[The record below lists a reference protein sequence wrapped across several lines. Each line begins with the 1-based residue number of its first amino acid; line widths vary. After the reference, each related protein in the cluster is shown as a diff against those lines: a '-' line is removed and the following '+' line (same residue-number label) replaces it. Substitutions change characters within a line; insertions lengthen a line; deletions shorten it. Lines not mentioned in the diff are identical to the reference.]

1 MSKLAQT
8 KYYSLLL
15 FFFFSYSLPTSTQ
28 TPVSVSKTPYV
39 TKHVLK
45 NGLTILVRKVSN
57 LQKVAIELWYGVG
70 SKHEGT
76 GEKGIAHLIE
86 HMLFK
91 GTDKMSESDI
101 QLIGNKLSMYW
112 NAWTSQDFTT
122 MKFCLPISEWRHAMP
137 ILADCMCH
145 CTFDQELLNSEMKV
159 VVQEL
164 KLYRDDIQDL
174 LRQEIMAAVF
184 PDHPY
189 HYPIIGHKHDL
200 FNVGAQT
207 LKNFYKKHY
216 VPNNA
221 TLVVVGNVNPDEV
234 IKQAERHFGAI
245 PAADDYKKQEFFH
258 STDLRSQSVS
268 LYRDIKKPYVSLVFA
283 IPGMAK
289 KSSYVSKIMA
299 DILGADKVGRLSRRL
314 VDELQLID
322 SIHCYELGLIDH
334 GLFFISFEL
343 MKEDSLEKIISVIH
357 QEIKDIA
364 LNGCPLDELQGFIN
378 CFEVARHSL
387 LESNDDQADLIGQF
401 YVATGDENFLFS
413 QFTSDPTIL
422 NNKIKEFARTYLR
435 PSLMHKGMIYPLPKE
450 EKDCWLQIQQDS
462 DNADNRILEG
472 KMRTA
477 DVQPGKY
484 VNAVPP
490 CSVCIPECPKP
501 ETFTLNN
508 GIKVLYYH
516 TDYVPMLNLSLSLK
530 ADSDYEPESQPGIYK
545 CLRYMLQESGTEKR
559 SAEELAKELA
569 RYGITINDTVWFWSS
584 KMMSKDLSK
593 ACELM
598 TEMIAKPRFTKA
610 TLQKIKPWL
619 ESDYTSLWDNEKAI
633 AALLQNQEIFKGQPQ
648 GRRHY
653 ANLDEIKKITLKEVK
668 EVYKNCIS
676 PDGATLSIV
685 GDLSGIKDLKS
696 LLNKTF
702 GSWQGKPI
710 AQLEYPNI
718 SKPSNGTRTHYI
730 NRDQVVVGL
739 GGISKNC
746 LDADYD
752 ALSLYDSNLHSRL
765 FKLRMKS
772 GDFYSI
778 SGTVC
783 GQATRQ
789 PGAWKIMT
797 IASSNK
803 VTDVER
809 AIREFIQNDSEA
821 FNEEDLAEARRTL
834 LTNAQQHYTSN
845 DSMSRIFL
853 TLDRLGLPFDY
864 YQQRC
869 KKLCGITVDDVKRA
883 VKRVLNPTNMCSVL
897 VGRIQ
902 KDASQNLLSF

>member
-8 KYYSLLL
+8 KYCSLLFL
-15 FFFFSYSLPTSTQ
+15 FFFSYSFV
-28 TPVSVSKTPYV
+28 TPSQIPVTISKTPPV
-39 TKHVLK
+39 VKHVLK

-91 GTDKMSESDI
+91 GTEKMSESDI

-112 NAWTSQDFTT
+112 NAWTSQDFTA
-122 MKFCLPISEWRHAMP
+122 MKFCLPVPEWHHALP

-145 CTFDQELLNSEMKV
+145 CTFNQELLNSEMKV

-164 KLYRDDIQDL
+164 KMYRDDIYDT
-174 LRQEIMAAVF
+174 LRQEIMASVF

-200 FNVGAQT
+200 FNVSAQT

-221 TLVVVGNVNPDEV
+221 TLLVVGNVNPDEV
-234 IKQAERHFGAI
+234 IKQAELNFGSI
-245 PAADDYKKQEFFH
+245 QAAEYKKQEFFH
-258 STDLRSQSVS
+258 STDLRAQSVC
-268 LYRDIKKPYVSLVFA
+268 LYRDIKKPYVSLAFA

-289 KSSYVSKIMA
+289 KSTYVSKIMA
-299 DILGADKVGRLSRRL
+299 EILGADKVGRLSKRL
-314 VDELQLID
+314 VDELQLLD

-343 MKEDSLEKIISVIH
+343 MNEDSLEKIISVIH

-364 LNGCPLDELQGFIN
+364 QKGCLLDELQGFIN

-401 YVATGDENFLFS
+401 YAATGDENFLFS
-413 QFTSDPTIL
+413 QFISDPAIL
-422 NNKIKEFARTYLR
+422 NDKIKEFAGMYLR
-435 PSLMHKGMIYPLPKE
+435 PSVMHKGVVYPLPAE
-450 EKDCWLQIQQDS
+450 EKDRWLQIQQES

-472 KMRTA
+472 KIRKA

-490 CSVCIPECPKP
+490 CSACISECPKP
-501 ETFTLNN
+501 ETFKLNN

-516 TDYVPMLNLSLSLK
+516 TDYVPMVSLSLSLK
-530 ADSDYEPESQPGIYK
+530 ADGDYEPESQPGIYR
-545 CLRYMLQESGTEKR
+545 CLRYMLQESDTEKR
-559 SAEELAKELA
+559 SAEELAKEFS
-569 RYGITINDTVWFWSS
+569 RCGIALNNALWLWSS
-584 KMMSKDLSK
+584 KMMSKDLPK

-598 TEMIAKPRFTKA
+598 TEMIAKPRFTEA

-619 ESDYTSLWDNEKAI
+619 QSDYTALWDNEKAI
-633 AALLQNQEIFKGQPQ
+633 ATFLQNQEVFKGNPQ
-648 GRRHY
+648 GRRHF
-653 ANLDEIKKITLKEVK
+653 ANLDEINKITLGEIKK
-668 EVYKNCIS
+668 IYTQCIS

-685 GDLSGIKDLKS
+685 GDLSGIKNLKS
-696 LLNKTF
+696 LLNETF
-702 GSWQGKPI
+702 GSWHGKPV
-710 AQLEYPNI
+710 AQLEYPTV
-718 SKPSNGTRTHYI
+718 SKTTNNTLTHYI
-730 NRDQVVVGL
+730 NRDQVVISL
-739 GGISKNC
+739 GGISKSC
-746 LDADYD
+746 VDTDYD
-752 ALSLYDSNLHSRL
+752 ALSLYDANLSSRL

-778 SGTVC
+778 SGALC

-797 IASSNK
+797 IASNNK
-803 VTDVER
+803 VKDVER
-809 AIREFIQNDSEA
+809 AIHEFIKNDVES
-821 FNEEDLAEARRTL
+821 FNEDDLDQARRTVI
-834 LTNAQQHYTSN
+834 TNAQQHYTSN
-845 DSMSRIFL
+845 DSMGKIFL
-853 TLDRLGLPFDY
+853 TLDRLQLPFDY

-869 KKLCGITVDDVKRA
+869 KKLCTITVDDIKRA
-883 VKRVLNPTNMCSVL
+883 VKKVLNADNMCTVL
-897 VGRIQ
+897 VGRVQ
-902 KDASQNLLSF
+902 KMA